1 MRTLFF
7 ALLITGLL
15 IAGAGCKKDAAC
27 AFSFFI
33 SKSYTQTDVNG
44 NIKDPQTHLIGLTMA
59 NGVRAKIPCSIFLM
73 ITTTRDY
80 SNGVLTCSG

>member
-44 NIKDPQTHLIGLTMA
+44 NIIESPNSSDWTYDGRWSACENSLFGFSDDYNYKGLFEWSV
-59 NGVRAKIPCSIFLM
+59 NVFR
-73 ITTTRDY
+73 
-80 SNGVLTCSG
+80 